1 MSDKCALVVDDDL
14 AIRRLL
20 VATFVRRGVAV
31 DEASD
36 GDLAIEMLSQKEYNV
51 VLLDLM
57 MPKVSGFEVL
67 RRMDESGSATPV
79 IVLSAASQKFLE
91 KVDSKR
97 VKAVVRKP
105 FDLNELVLAVLELC
119 DIPVPE
125 DLHVT

>member
-1 MSDKCALVVDDDL
+1 MPDKCALVVDDDL

-20 VATFVRRGVAV
+20 IATFVRRGIAV
-31 DEASD
+31 DEAND
-36 GDLAIEMLSQKEYNV
+36 GDVAIQRLSEKSYDV

-67 RRMDESGSATPV
+67 QHMDSTDSTTPV

-91 KVDSKR
+91 KVDSQR

-105 FDLNELVLAVLELC
+105 FDLNELILAVLALC
-119 DIPVPE
+119 EMPE
-125 DLHVT
+125 PQDLVTN

>member
-1 MSDKCALVVDDDL
+1 MPDKCALVVDDDL

-20 VATFVRRGVAV
+20 IATFVRRGIAV
-31 DEASD
+31 DEAND
-36 GDLAIEMLSQKEYNV
+36 GDVAIQRLSEKSYDV

-67 RRMDESGSATPV
+67 QHMDSTDSTTPV

-91 KVDSKR
+91 KVDSQR

-105 FDLNELVLAVLELC
+105 FDLNALILAVLALC
-119 DIPVPE
+119 EMPE
-125 DLHVT
+125 PQDLVTN